1 MFARTGSRHRSAV
14 RSPTANR
21 SHRSAI
27 ATNKSLIASSDF
39 IDIDWGKYTARAG
52 PFPGRPKTMTV
63 SIYSSVWQWVAKTKA
78 DWQQQHWAMP
88 TQDAHENGQV
98 DDMGEDVKEEFQD
111 VKEELQYGKFEV
123 QDVKAERQENKGKP
137 FQHEMAK
144 QKKTPNGRTSHPEQK
159 ANLELLNRKNFNM
172 RD

>member
-1 MFARTGSRHRSAV
+1 
-14 RSPTANR
+14 
-21 SHRSAI
+21 
-27 ATNKSLIASSDF
+27 
-39 IDIDWGKYTARAG
+39 
-52 PFPGRPKTMTV
+52 MTV

-78 DWQQQHWAMP
+78 AWQQQHWAMP

-123 QDVKAERQENKGKP
+123 QDVKAERQEIKEKP